1 MRRLAALVCSKEI
14 IVMRIGLELAEF
26 GWDGGPAELGR
37 TLERTVRAADDAGF
51 DLVGVG
57 DHVWQG
63 PHAGGPEQPQLECF
77 TTLGAIAAYTKR
89 VRVAA
94 VVAGVI
100 FRQPALLA
108 KAVTTLDVLSGGR
121 AVLGIG
127 AGWYEDEATGMGFA
141 FPPLKQRFEMVEEA
155 LQVCLKLWDG
165 ERGDEGA
172 FAGKHFRLERALNL
186 PQSLTR
192 PHPPI
197 MIGGDGKK
205 TLRLVARYG
214 DACNIYPGP
223 GFVEKLELLREFCA
237 EEGRDYDA
245 IEKTAI
251 FPFAVGDDG
260 NGVGELTDELGRLAG
275 AGIQTAIGI
284 VSGTDPLRQVE
295 IIGEKVIPAV
305 ADV

>member
-1 MRRLAALVCSKEI
+1 MK
-14 IVMRIGLELAEF
+14 IGLELAEF

-37 TLERTVRAADDAGF
+37 TLEQTVRLADDAGF
-51 DLVGVG
+51 DLIGVG

-77 TTLGAIAAYTKR
+77 TTLAVIAAHTR
-89 VRVAA
+89 SCRIAP
-94 VVAGVI
+94 VVAGVH

-108 KAVTTLDVLSGGR
+108 KMVTTLDVLSGGR
-121 AVLGIG
+121 AMLGVG
-127 AGWYEDEATGMGFA
+127 AGWYADEATGMGFP
-141 FPPLKQRFEMVEEA
+141 FPPLAQRFEVLEET
-155 LQVCLKLWDG
+155 LQICLRLWHG
-165 ERGDEGA
+165 EQGDERPFDGVHHQLA
-172 FAGKHFRLERALNL
+172 RPLNL

-197 MIGGDGKK
+197 MIGGDGPK
-205 TLRLVARYG
+205 TLRLVARYA

-223 GFVEKLELLREFCA
+223 EFEAKLDLLRTYCA
-237 EEGRDYDA
+237 EVGRDYDT

-251 FPFAVGDDG
+251 FPFTVGADG
-260 NGVGELTDELGRLAG
+260 DGVGELTEELRRWAA

-284 VSGTDPLRQVE
+284 LSGTDPVRQVE
-295 IIGEKVIPAV
+295 IIGEKVVPAV

>member
-1 MRRLAALVCSKEI
+1 MK
-14 IVMRIGLELAEF
+14 IGLELAEF
-26 GWDGGPAELGR
+26 GWEGGPAGLGR
-37 TLERTVRAADDAGF
+37 TLERVVRAADDAGF

-89 VRVAA
+89 VRVAP

-155 LQVCLKLWDG
+155 LQVCLKLWAG

-172 FAGKHFRLERALNL
+172 FEGAHYRLERALNL

-223 GFVEKLELLREFCA
+223 GFEEKLELLRGFCA
-237 EEGRDYDA
+237 EEGRDYEA
-245 IEKTAI
+245 IEKTGI

-260 NGVGELTDELGRLAG
+260 SGVGELTEELGRLAE

-284 VSGTDPLRQVE
+284 VGGTDPLRQVE